1 MENPSFFFWMYI
13 IMYACIRHRLMYV
26 ERCQYTN
33 VRSFTK
39 YITHLT
45 LTFKMQKLSWNSLE
59 TLKRCSSSLRKRQI
73 QNCTLQYCSTREHS
87 FTFFLVTVKILQLD
101 WFIIV
106 FVCSKCMHC
115 RWRDANFR
123 VNFEQGGILIVPN
136 LASSTRSHPK
146 ERPSSYNMPGV
157 QGPVFRKVVKS
168 NQVLILC

>member
-1 MENPSFFFWMYI
+1 
-13 IMYACIRHRLMYV
+13 MYACIRHRLCMLSV
-26 ERCQYTN
+26 VSILMSEVSQNISPTLLWHSRCKN
-33 VRSFTK
+33 CLGNF
-39 YITHLT
+39 
-45 LTFKMQKLSWNSLE
+45 LE
-59 TLKRCSSSLRKRQI
+59 TLKRCSSSLCKRQI
-73 QNCTLQYCSTREHS
+73 QNCTLQYCSTRE
-87 FTFFLVTVKILQLD
+87 FFLVTVKILQLD

-123 VNFEQGGILIVPN
+123 VNAGAMAFEQGGILIVPN

-168 NQVLILC
+168 NQVLTLC